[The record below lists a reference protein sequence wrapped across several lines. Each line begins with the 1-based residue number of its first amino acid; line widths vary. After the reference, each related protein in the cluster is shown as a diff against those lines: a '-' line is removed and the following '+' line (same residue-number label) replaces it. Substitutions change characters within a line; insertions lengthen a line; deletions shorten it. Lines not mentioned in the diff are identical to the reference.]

1 MLKWV
6 KAFSLVCACLSALPS
21 VCMSCRRQ
29 LKMLQER
36 DKLVNNYYDMGSSYG
51 KPTPLVLLPLAE
63 MLTTKTD
70 NSLLW

>member
-1 MLKWV
+1 
-6 KAFSLVCACLSALPS
+6 
-21 VCMSCRRQ
+21 MSCRHQ
-29 LKMLQER
+29 LKVLQER